1 MNELSNTITSVG
13 TYNNIETALTSN
25 ELVINMIEGLKVTKD
40 ADKKN
45 WADGVLTF
53 KITVENLTDMAYT
66 NVVITDVLDTS
77 KIVFI
82 DKSVVINNVTA
93 SDDEYSYNDN
103 TLIINLDSVD
113 ANTTSTITFQVSKKS
128 V

>member
-13 TYNNIETALTSN
+13 TYNNIETSLTSN
-25 ELVINMIEGLKVTKD
+25 EVVINMIEGLKVTKD

-53 KITVENLTDMAYT
+53 KITVENLTDIAYT

-82 DKSVVINNVTA
+82 DKSVIINNVTA
-93 SDDEYSYNDN
+93 SDDKYSYNDN

-128 V
+128 I

>member
-25 ELVINMIEGLKVTKD
+25 EVVINMIEGLKVTKD

-77 KIVFI
+77 KIVFV
-82 DKSVVINNVTA
+82 DKSVIINNVTA
-93 SDDEYSYNDN
+93 SDDKYSYNDN

-128 V
+128 I

>member
-25 ELVINMIEGLKVTKD
+25 EVVINMIEGLKVTKD

-77 KIVFI
+77 KIVFV
-82 DKSVVINNVTA
+82 DKSVIINNVTA
-93 SDDEYSYNDN
+93 SDDKYSYNDN